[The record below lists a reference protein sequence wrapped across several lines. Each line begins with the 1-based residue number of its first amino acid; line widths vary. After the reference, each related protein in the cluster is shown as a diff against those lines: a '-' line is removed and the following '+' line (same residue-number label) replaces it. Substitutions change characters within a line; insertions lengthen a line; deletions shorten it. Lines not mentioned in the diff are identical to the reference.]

1 MTPLELL
8 LSKLPGVRKSGSGW
22 SARCPAHDDRHASLS
37 VSSSDDGR
45 VLLHCHAGC
54 DTVTGSPTSIRH
66 H

>member
-8 LSKLPGVRKSGSGW
+8 LLKLPGAKKSGSDW

-37 VSSSDDGR
+37 VSPGDDGR
-45 VLLHCHAGC
+45 LLLLCHAGC